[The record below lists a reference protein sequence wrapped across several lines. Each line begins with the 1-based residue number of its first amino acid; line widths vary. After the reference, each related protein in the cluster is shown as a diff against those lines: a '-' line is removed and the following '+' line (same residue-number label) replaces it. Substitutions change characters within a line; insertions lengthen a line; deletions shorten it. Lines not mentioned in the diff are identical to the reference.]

1 MFKSI
6 AAGSLA
12 AVLFAGAAQADGPTY
27 TWTGYGV
34 GSGKCPTYKMTI
46 NITTDGNE
54 VKGLFQQEGRTQRFF
69 NVSMGA
75 DKKFKTKAIVGNN
88 NTIDVVGTL
97 QDNAPK
103 IMLDGY
109 CLFEGPLV
117 KK

>member
-6 AAGSLA
+6 AAGTFA
-12 AVLFAGAAQADGPTY
+12 TVLFAGAALADGPTY

-54 VKGLFQQEGRTQRFF
+54 VKGLFMQEGRTRR
-69 NVSMGA
+69 VVKVAICPG
-75 DKKFKTKAIVGNN
+75 KKFKTKTIVGNN
-88 NTIDVVGTL
+88 NTIDVLGTI

-109 CLFEGPLV
+109 CLFEGPLT